1 MSSHTVSLGLC
12 RQTDHADRLVPLAR
26 AGSCLPSIWKPR
38 GRKELLP
45 WGQADG
51 ALQSSVP
58 WTEAGE
64 ELPLSSV
71 TWKCDGRKRTW
82 LLLLLCTAT
91 HQAHHTASLR
101 PRNHPPPLFPFSPCL
116 SYALCFGFSP
126 FAYLACFLTFNL
138 GPPAALVCCGAL
150 PGMETSGI
158 WDHEVCAARSLE
170 PVLAFSFQTRLSQE
184 IWCDVQSNS

>member
-1 MSSHTVSLGLC
+1 M
-12 RQTDHADRLVPLAR
+12 QTDRSRREAR
-26 AGSCLPSIWKPR
+26 SFVQGWELPAIHLEAQREKRVVALGAGRRGTAKPC
-38 GRKELLP
+38 
-45 WGQADG
+45 AM
-51 ALQSSVP
+51 
-58 WTEAGE
+58 TEAGE

-138 GPPAALVCCGAL
+138 GPPVALVCRGAL

-158 WDHEVCAARSLE
+158 WDHDVCAARSLE